1 MEQEPSDLS
10 NQDWLRIITKQLDD
24 IIDLQ
29 KQLIKSMKGEK

>member
-10 NQDWLRIITKQLDD
+10 NQDWLHIITKQLDE

-29 KQLIKSMKGEK
+29 KQLIKDMKGEK